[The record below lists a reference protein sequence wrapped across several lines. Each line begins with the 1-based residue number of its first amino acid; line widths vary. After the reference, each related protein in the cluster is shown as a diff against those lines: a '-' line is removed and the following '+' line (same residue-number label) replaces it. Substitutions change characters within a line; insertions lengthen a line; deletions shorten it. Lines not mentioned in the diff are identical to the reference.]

1 MTSGSAP
8 SPLLR
13 ILGAADGAAVT
24 VGVAVGMGIF
34 RAPAEVAA
42 PLIALPALIVP
53 VWLLGGLYAFLDGL
67 VLAELSALF
76 PRAGGWYV
84 YLREGI
90 GRFPAFLWGWA
101 FVLVIDPGSNA
112 ALTVA
117 FGEYCGLLFGWTPGG
132 AAEKGAALAA
142 VALIYGINALGLRP
156 GARAQAAFTW
166 TKVAALVA
174 LGAGAW
180 MLPAAPA
187 AAPAPAVPAGA
198 FLSAFGL
205 ALLPVLWTYDGYAN
219 TVTLGGEVRDPA
231 RSVPRGLL
239 GGILTLVLLYGFLNG
254 AYLHALGAHGLA
266 TTVSPAGD
274 VARELLGPAGR
285 TALIALALFTAL
297 GSLNGAFLSISRVP
311 YAMARDDAAPAV
323 FARVSPGGTPRP
335 ALSLLAALCAAYT
348 LLGDFRTLVDQ
359 TVFVATLGNLL
370 VVAAFWRL
378 RRTRP
383 DAPRPFRAP
392 LGAALALLLFVGQG
406 ALLANTLLQ
415 RGSSLWG
422 GAAVL
427 AAGLVYWAVRRRR
440 PPLPGTADG
449 R

>member
-1 MTSGSAP
+1 MRGTAP
-8 SPLLR
+8 ASLLR

-34 RAPAEVAA
+34 RTPAEVAA
-42 PLIALPALIVP
+42 PLAAFPPLILVAWA
-53 VWLLGGLYAFLDGL
+53 VGGLLAFLDGL
-67 VLAELSALF
+67 VLAELAALF

-101 FVLVIDPGSNA
+101 YVLVIDPGSNA
-112 ALTVA
+112 ALTVV
-117 FGEYCGLLFGWTPGG
+117 FGEYCGLLFGWAPGG
-132 AAEKGAALAA
+132 APQKLAALGA

-156 GARAQAAFTW
+156 GARAQAVLTW
-166 TKVAALVA
+166 SKVAALVA
-174 LGAGAW
+174 LGVGAW
-180 MLPAAPA
+180 TLPAPPAAQPVAA
-187 AAPAPAVPAGA
+187 AAPGAGLLA
-198 FLSAFGL
+198 ALGL

-219 TVTLGGEVRDPA
+219 SVTLGEEVRDPG

-239 GGILTLVLLYGFLNG
+239 GGILALVLLYAFLN
-254 AYLHALGAHGLA
+254 ASYLHALGAPGLA
-266 TTVSPAGD
+266 RAISPAGD
-274 VARELLGPAGR
+274 VATALLGPGGG
-285 TALIALALFTAL
+285 TAVLVLALLTAL
-297 GSLNGAFLSISRVP
+297 GSLNGAFLSVPRVP
-311 YAMARDDAAPAV
+311 FAMARDGALPAV
-323 FARVSPGGTPRP
+323 FTRVSRGGTPRP
-335 ALSLLAALCAAYT
+335 ALLLLAGLCALYT
-348 LLGDFRTLVDQ
+348 VLGDFRTLVDQ

-392 LGAALALLLFVGQG
+392 MGVGLAALLLVGWS

-427 AAGLVYWAVRRRR
+427 AAGLVFYAVRARR
-440 PPLPGTADG
+440 TAFA
-449 R
+449 